1 MARMLSRFRDILVL
15 TLSID
20 NVRTRMSRNHI
31 NMQMVGLDVIEL
43 EAIDVMKAL
52 FCFTFLFIVES
63 STIGRKIK
71 VPNSDHTLQ
80 ELIYRSALPR
90 SNEQIQDSV
99 WWVPNGDSYQAT
111 KVTVL
116 NEGKQYSTYSF
127 QMVLVKSQCDAKKVP
142 ISSLRKCKPAPRS
155 NLRVFC
161 QVMLAWNEND
171 WSSIEM
177 ENYCSRK

>member
-1 MARMLSRFRDILVL
+1 
-15 TLSID
+15 
-20 NVRTRMSRNHI
+20 
-31 NMQMVGLDVIEL
+31 
-43 EAIDVMKAL
+43 MKAL

-127 QMVLVKSQCDAKKVP
+127 QMVLVKSQCDAK
-142 ISSLRKCKPAPRS
+142 
-155 NLRVFC
+155 FC